1 MITLRLNST
10 LTITKNVMA
19 KLMALWNG
27 SKDVNF
33 VLEVVLRYVAI
44 IANGAVVVHVK
55 APVAA
60 VATMVALAH
69 PLFGKLNT
77 KERRLQ

>member
-1 MITLRLNST
+1 
-10 LTITKNVMA
+10 MA
-19 KLMALWNG
+19 KLMALRNG

-44 IANGAVVVHVK
+44 IASGVVVVHVK

-69 PLFGKLNT
+69 PLSGKSNT